1 MKIVAIEKK
10 ILVHEFPTNSFNF
23 KIKKEQSFYH
33 YSVACNNG

>member
-10 ILVHEFPTNSFNF
+10 ILVVGNSFNF

-33 YSVACNNG
+33 YSVAYNNG